1 MIGVVIC
8 HRALAN
14 EFLRTAEAIVGFTD
28 DLYALSNENHTGET
42 LFTELEQLVLNRAPD
57 QKGVLMVDLRGGNTW
72 SVARR
77 FARQY
82 PGFFVLSGVNLPM
95 IFSFLTK
102 KNQFELEELVKVLE
116 RDAHRGVVLEK

>member
-1 MIGVVIC
+1 MIAIIIC
-8 HRALAN
+8 HKSLAS
-14 EFLRTAEAIVGFTD
+14 ELIRTAHAIVNFSDG
-28 DLYALSNENHTGET
+28 LYALSNENRTSEA
-42 LFTELEQLVLNRAPD
+42 LLEELEKLVQEKAPER
-57 QKGVLMVDLRGGNTW
+57 KGVLLVDLRGGNTW

-77 FARQY
+77 FTRDN

-102 KNQFELEELVKVLE
+102 RNQYRLEELVQVME